1 MAIMKAYIIT
11 WDKVNIG
18 DKVLSQGMIM
28 TVTGEDKTRSDDRV
42 RVITLSYQG
51 NEMTVGAIR
60 DWLTA
65 VVEELW

>member
-1 MAIMKAYIIT
+1 MEMKALIIT

>member
-1 MAIMKAYIIT
+1 MVKAIIIT

-18 DKVLSQGMIM
+18 DTVLTQGALM
-28 TVTGEDKTRSDDRV
+28 TVTGEDPARSDEQV
-42 RVITLSYQG
+42 RVLTLNYQE

-65 VVEELW
+65 VVEQ